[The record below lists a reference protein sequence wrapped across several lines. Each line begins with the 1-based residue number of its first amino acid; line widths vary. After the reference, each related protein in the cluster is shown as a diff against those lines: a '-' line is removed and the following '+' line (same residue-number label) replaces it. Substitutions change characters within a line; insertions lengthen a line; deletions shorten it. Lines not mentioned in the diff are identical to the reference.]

1 MAKNIFRGTG
11 AKKVKKAVVNVYEKR
26 ADKAMSGVKRVED
39 LDVDLYK
46 FNTPKNR
53 KVMKIGSAIQSRDR
67 ARKRLK

>member
-11 AKKVKKAVVNVYEKR
+11 AKQVKKAVVNVYEKR
-26 ADKAMSGVKRVED
+26 ADKAMSGVKRAED

-53 KVMKIGSAIQSRDR
+53 KVMKIAKTIETRDK